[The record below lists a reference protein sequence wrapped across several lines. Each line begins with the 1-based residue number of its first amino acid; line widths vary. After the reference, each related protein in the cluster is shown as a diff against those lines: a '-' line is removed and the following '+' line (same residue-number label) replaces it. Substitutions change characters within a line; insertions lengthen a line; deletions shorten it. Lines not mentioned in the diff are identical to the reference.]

1 MLENTGIATKEM
13 FEQML
18 PSAERRKR
26 GPYVVMECYEQI
38 PCNPCVTSCAAHA
51 VTMKDINDLP
61 KCNHD
66 ACTGCTL
73 CVSVC
78 PGLACFVI
86 DETAGNGKIK
96 ITIPYE
102 MSPLPEKGDVVDALG
117 RDGSVVGKAEV
128 VRVNS
133 GKKLDRTSVITVL
146 VDDNL
151 IYDVRSIAV
160 R

>member
-1 MLENTGIATKEM
+1 MLESTGIASKEM
-13 FEQML
+13 FEQLL
-18 PSAERRKR
+18 PSAERRKH
-26 GPYVVMECYEQI
+26 GPYVVMECYEPI

-51 VTMKDINDLP
+51 VTMKEINELP

-66 ACTGCTL
+66 ICTGCTL
-73 CVSVC
+73 CVGVC

-86 DETAGNGKIK
+86 DETVGNGKVK
-96 ITIPYE
+96 ITFPYE
-102 MSPLPEKGDVVDALG
+102 MSPLPEKGDVVDATG

-133 GKKLDRTSVITVL
+133 SKKLDRTSLITIL
-146 VDDNL
+146 VDSQL

>member
-1 MLENTGIATKEM
+1 VLENTGIATKEM
-13 FEQML
+13 FEQLL
-18 PSAERRKR
+18 PSAERRKK
-26 GPYVVMECYEQI
+26 GPYVVIECYEEI
-38 PCNPCVTSCAAHA
+38 PCNPCVTSCPAHA
-51 VTMKDINDLP
+51 VSMKGINDLP
-61 KCNHD
+61 QCNHA

-73 CVSVC
+73 CVSIC

-86 DETAGNGKIK
+86 DETVGNGKIK
-96 ITIPYE
+96 IMFPYE
-102 MSPLPEKGDVVDALG
+102 SAPLPKAGDDVDALG

-133 GKKLDRTSVITVL
+133 GKKLDRTNVITIL